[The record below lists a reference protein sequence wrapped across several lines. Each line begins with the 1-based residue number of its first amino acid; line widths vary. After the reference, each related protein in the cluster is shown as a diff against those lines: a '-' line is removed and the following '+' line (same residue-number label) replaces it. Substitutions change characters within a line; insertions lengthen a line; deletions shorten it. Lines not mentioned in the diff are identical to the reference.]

1 MAIIALEGMRFHA
14 YHGVY
19 EAERKIGTEY
29 IVDVRI
35 TVNVGKAVVSDNI
48 ANTVNYESV
57 YRICR
62 MEMDQPRNLIESVLG
77 HIVEGIKHQ
86 FTEMESMTV
95 CIRKRNPP
103 LGGRVDWALVES
115 TQDFTTDC
123 PRCKSKIIRYNND
136 DCFERF
142 PNLHPATREMLAKQF
157 GPRCL
162 CDNCLKF
169 YAG

>member
-1 MAIIALEGMRFHA
+1 MRFHA
-14 YHGVY
+14 FHGVY
-19 EAERKIGTEY
+19 EAERKIGAEF

-35 TVNVGKAVVSDNI
+35 TTGVGKAVATDGI
-48 ANTVNYESV
+48 EHAVNYESV

-62 MEMDQPRNLIESVLG
+62 LEMDRPSNLIESVLSR
-77 HIVEGIKHQ
+77 IVESLKRQ
-86 FTEMESMTV
+86 FTEMESLTV
-95 CIRKRNPP
+95 RIRKMNPP
-103 LGGRVDWALVES
+103 IGGRVDWASVES
-115 TQDFTTDC
+115 TQEFVADC
-123 PRCKSKIIRYNND
+123 PRCKSRIIRYNND
-136 DCFERF
+136 DCFQRF